1 VAVNLQD
8 LRLILRLV
16 AGMLLG
22 DPLLAQALLNV
33 TIVYT
38 SSQQMDWLDILAA
51 SLNVLPALAAASS
64 APGTQLQPGYCSSH
78 RLCSFITNRTQ
89 QLVLTSQAQTS

>member
-1 VAVNLQD
+1 MTTSSLNHNFLSARAGTNPGSWCNEAAVAVNLQD

-16 AGMLLG
+16 AGLLFG

-64 APGTQLQPGYCSSH
+64 APGT
-78 RLCSFITNRTQ
+78 
-89 QLVLTSQAQTS
+89 